1 MSARILNTTYET
13 FYLVYH
19 ESSAAPAAVN
29 GEREG
34 ATPSCEQV
42 LDTETE
48 QKGAAPSPSAS
59 GQELPEALFSWWTW
73 PSQPPLEHL
82 KRLLSP
88 TSNMPCSKGC
98 LQTSLLEAKKMS
110 REDYVVRG
118 ILRTGQSPV

>member
-19 ESSAAPAAVN
+19 ESSVAPAAVN

-48 QKGAAPSPSAS
+48 QKGAAPSPSAQRAGAPRGSLFLVDVAFATPS
-59 GQELPEALFSWWTW
+59 GAS
-73 PSQPPLEHL
+73 
-82 KRLLSP
+82 
-88 TSNMPCSKGC
+88 
-98 LQTSLLEAKKMS
+98 
-110 REDYVVRG
+110 
-118 ILRTGQSPV
+118 